1 MPVEYRGAPRA
12 SMVLVRVYN
21 RVAWSGTLDVPD
33 AHLDTMPELAT
44 QRQLED

>member
-1 MPVEYRGAPRA
+1 
-12 SMVLVRVYN
+12 MVLVRVYN

-33 AHLDTMPELAT
+33 AHLDTMPLAT